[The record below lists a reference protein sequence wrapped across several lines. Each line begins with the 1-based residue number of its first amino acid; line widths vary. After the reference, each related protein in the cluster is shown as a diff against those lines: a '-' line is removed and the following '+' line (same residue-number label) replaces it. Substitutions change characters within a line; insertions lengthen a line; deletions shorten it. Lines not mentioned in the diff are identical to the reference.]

1 IFGRS
6 GVVNQLLEWAFE
18 FTPGRWIY
26 GLPGVLLAQLFAFTP
41 VAFLVLIGVAEGV
54 SPAVEEAAQTLRAG
68 PARTFA
74 TVSLPLMGPG
84 LANAFLLSFIES
96 IADFGNPVI
105 LGGNF
110 SVLSTE
116 IYFAI
121 VGAQLDEAR
130 GATFAFVLL
139 AFPLAAFGPQLF
151 MLRRKSFVAV
161 GGKGDAGLHPPLP
174 DG

>member
-41 VAFLVLIGVAEGV
+41 VVFLVLLGVAEGV
-54 SPAVEEAAQTLRAG
+54 SPAVEEAAQTLRADPG
-68 PARTFA
+68 RVFS

-110 SVLSTE
+110 AVLSTE
-116 IYFAI
+116 IYFSI

-130 GATFAFVLL
+130 GAAFALVLL
-139 AFPLAAFGPQLF
+139 AFALGAFAVQRLV
-151 MLRRKSFVAV
+151 LRRKSFVSV
-161 GGKGDAGLHPPLP
+161 GGKGDAGLHPP
-174 DG
+174 